1 MSEHSH
7 DHVHEHV
14 HDDAVFEGTVAWEG
28 ITVPAAPS
36 SNSTVAWFHC
46 FSGIAGDMALGALI
60 DAGADVDEIR
70 SMLERLPVG
79 GWSLETETVLRSGIA
94 GTKVHVHTE
103 ATPPARS
110 AAVVAQIVADAKLP
124 DRVHRRALATFRA
137 LAEEYAWK

>member
-7 DHVHEHV
+7 DHSHDDGHTHDHSHEDGHTHDHTHA

-70 SMLERLPVG
+70 SMLQQLPVS
-79 GWSLETETVLRSGIA
+79 GWSL
-94 GTKVHVHTE
+94 
-103 ATPPARS
+103 
-110 AAVVAQIVADAKLP
+110 
-124 DRVHRRALATFRA
+124 
-137 LAEEYAWK
+137 

>member
-60 DAGADVDEIR
+60 DAGADVDEIILDGKR
-70 SMLERLPVG
+70 ATGVRMNSGETLNADIVVFGGGVIPTDDVTQLQDSGVAHVFTPGTPIGNVVEWVRANVG
-79 GWSLETETVLRSGIA
+79 VTSVR
-94 GTKVHVHTE
+94 
-103 ATPPARS
+103 
-110 AAVVAQIVADAKLP
+110 
-124 DRVHRRALATFRA
+124 
-137 LAEEYAWK
+137 